1 MTHLTDEVGSV
12 TCRCTRAMWMWLSSL
27 ALVWASRWMSGD
39 VWLIFM
45 ADSGSTVGALG
56 SFSKSS
62 LYSRSRPSTSVRTGC
77 CSPCWSF
84 RPGKKRSRHGTQNN
98 FHDTNRETANSARPH
113 VVTKRDSR
121 LTDTSGAITK
131 REIRS
136 LDGVQNC
143 EDIYRSAV
151 SSFFFYIIHKIPS
164 CFQLKK
170 TKC

>member
-1 MTHLTDEVGSV
+1 MSDYAWWSQENMTHLTDEVGSV

-45 ADSGSTVGALG
+45 DDSGSTVGALG

-62 LYSRSRPSTSVRTGC
+62 LYSCSRPSTSVRTGC

-84 RPGKKRSRHGTQNN
+84 RPGKKRFRHGTQNN
-98 FHDTNRETANSARPH
+98 FHVTNRETANRAKPH

-121 LTDTSGAITK
+121 LTDTSGAITERNSVTGRDK
-131 REIRS
+131 TEKQCSWDQFQNNS
-136 LDGVQNC
+136 L
-143 EDIYRSAV
+143 
-151 SSFFFYIIHKIPS
+151 
-164 CFQLKK
+164 
-170 TKC
+170 